1 MSETFRIV
9 LDSQWL
15 KSAENQLRLMYYS
28 PWYVNFGQIFHFS
41 EIHPNVD
48 LGSEENSA
56 KISVKHF
63 ASFWIASG
71 FKNMPKMN

>member
-1 MSETFRIV
+1 
-9 LDSQWL
+9 
-15 KSAENQLRLMYYS
+15 MYYS

-56 KISVKHF
+56 KISVKDF

-71 FKNMPKMN
+71 FSNMPKIN